1 MMLRRSSVSGRLSV
15 ENYTHSD
22 SDYHDKLS
30 IEPMWWL
37 DFELW
42 MLVEVRRP
50 ARCEFLARV
59 YISYILRKL
68 FTLATQGLKVLIS
81 YAVMG
86 LYSACV
92 VGVTSLCVAPPRMSP
107 NGIPHR

>member
-1 MMLRRSSVSGRLSV
+1 MENLPLMRLRRNSVSGRLRV
-15 ENYTHSD
+15 ENCTHSD
-22 SDYHDKLS
+22 SDCLDRLS
-30 IEPMWWL
+30 MEPMWWL

-42 MLVEVRRP
+42 MLVDVRRP
-50 ARCEFLARV
+50 ARYECHARW

-92 VGVTSLCVAPPRMSP
+92 VGVTSL
-107 NGIPHR
+107 

>member
-1 MMLRRSSVSGRLSV
+1 
-15 ENYTHSD
+15 
-22 SDYHDKLS
+22 
-30 IEPMWWL
+30 MWWL

-86 LYSACV
+86 L
-92 VGVTSLCVAPPRMSP
+92 
-107 NGIPHR
+107 